1 VNPPEAAPSSSSAP
15 QLPVLKPFVTAPRE
29 EPPTKIKWPGKRMT
43 VGEMRKRVRAI
54 LDFVGRWPVG
64 DRPLPLPASM
74 LKDLN
79 GEPRKTRAEEVEELV
94 RDLISFEQRFGSA
107 SFGTSGLRSGGDVP
121 GMGLGSSPKAVT
133 AVVAPPPIVET
144 VVAVEDV
151 EMVAEEAHVELGG
164 VVLQVV
170 EEPAAT
176 VTGSVVPAV

>member
-1 VNPPEAAPSSSSAP
+1 
-15 QLPVLKPFVTAPRE
+15 
-29 EPPTKIKWPGKRMT
+29 MT

-74 LKDLN
+74 AKDLN

-107 SFGTSGLRSGGDVP
+107 SFGTSGLRSGGDIP
-121 GMGLGSSPKAVT
+121 GAGLGAALSLA
-133 AVVAPPPIVET
+133 APPPVVET

-151 EMVAEEAHVELGG
+151 EMVEEAAHVELGG

-170 EEPAAT
+170 EEVAPAAP
-176 VTGSVVPAV
+176 VVPTV